1 MDIALLLKTI
11 VMGIVEGLTE
21 FLPISSTGH
30 LILAGSL
37 LNFPERIRATF
48 EIFIQLGAILAVV
61 VFFWRDLLP
70 LVQRALKGDAAARR
84 LMIAVAIAF
93 VPAAVVGVLASSA
106 IKKILFGALPVSL
119 AMIIGGV
126 IMLAVENAI
135 AKRQPS
141 ETGVENVSYKSAL
154 GVGVAQIAALWP
166 GMSRSAS
173 TLVGGVLM
181 GLDRAT
187 ALRFSFYLAIPT
199 LLIAT
204 IYDFVK
210 SIKDIQGGD
219 LPVFALGAAVA
230 FAAALVVVKWFLGW
244 VSHHDLKPFAWYRIV
259 VGTVILVLV
268 ILGVGL

>member
-61 VFFWRDLLP
+61 VFFWRDLIPIL
-70 LVQRALKGDAAARR
+70 QRALKGNAQARH
-84 LMIAVAIAF
+84 LLIAIAIAF
-93 VPAAVVGVLASSA
+93 IPAAVVGVLASSF
-106 IKKILFGALPVSL
+106 IKTILFGALPVAL
-119 AMIIGGV
+119 AMIVGGV
-126 IMLAVENAI
+126 IMLIIESAISKKKPAETEVEKVN
-135 AKRQPS
+135 
-141 ETGVENVSYKSAL
+141 YKSAL

-173 TLVGGVLM
+173 TLVGGLLM

-199 LLIAT
+199 LLLAT
-204 IYDFVK
+204 VYDFVK

-219 LPVFALGAAVA
+219 LPVFALGAIVA
-230 FAAALVVVKWFLGW
+230 FGVALVVVKWFLGW
-244 VSHHDLKPFAWYRIV
+244 VSRHNLKPFAWYRIV
-259 VGTVILVLV
+259 MGTLILVLV